1 MVELNLTIRKANLED
16 VTSLQ
21 KLYQQVDKIHY
32 RALPEIFNP
41 VEEDSRPLS
50 WFQIRLEDNTYCI
63 LVAEYQQ
70 QILGLIEIQMRNT
83 NYSHYSLLKPRR
95 YGHIRDIIVD
105 RAWRRQGVG
114 GSLMYNAHQWAKQQE
129 ASSVEVI
136 AFSFN
141 QEALSFYRKLGYI
154 DSDVTLRNTF

>member
-1 MVELNLTIRKANLED
+1 MVELNLKIRKANTED

-21 KLYQQVDKIHY
+21 KLYQQVDEIHY
-32 RALPEIFNP
+32 RALPEIFNS
-41 VEEDSRPLS
+41 VEEDSRPPS
-50 WFQIRLEDNTYCI
+50 WFQTRLEDNTYCI

-83 NYSHYSLLKPRR
+83 NHSLLKSRR
-95 YGHIRDIIVD
+95 YGHIRDIVVD

-114 GSLMYNAHQWAKQQE
+114 RSLIYNAHQWAKRQE

-141 QEALSFYRKLGYI
+141 QEALSFYRKLGYV